1 MTLLSN
7 LTPIVA
13 KSQKRVGRGIGSGKG
28 GHTTGR
34 GQKGDKARGSTKI
47 TFEGTKI
54 KKSWIKRL
62 PFLRGKHRVLPQKQG
77 LVVINLVKVARMDT
91 KTVIEPSLFKA
102 KYLKVLGQG
111 QLTSAYHFRNVTL
124 SAAARRKIEAAG
136 GKID

>member
-7 LTPIVA
+7 LTPIIA

-34 GQKGDKARGSTKI
+34 GQKGDKARGKTKA
-47 TFEGTKI
+47 TFEGSKI

-62 PFLRGKHRVLPQKQG
+62 PFLRGKHRVLPQKDG
-77 LVVINLVKVARMDT
+77 LVVINLIAVNRLSP
-91 KTVIEPSLFKA
+91 KTIIEPAVYKA
-102 KYLKVLGQG
+102 KYLKILGQG
-111 QLTSAYHFRNVTL
+111 NITSPYHFRDVIVT
-124 SAAARRKIEAAG
+124 ATVRTKIEAAG

>member
-1 MTLLSN
+1 MALLTN
-7 LTPIVA
+7 LSSIVA

-62 PFLRGKHRVLPQKQG
+62 PFLRGKHRVLPQKDG
-77 LVVINLVKVARMDT
+77 FVVINLVRVNRLDPKV
-91 KTVIEPSLFKA
+91 VVEPSIFKA
-102 KYLKVLGQG
+102 KSLKILGQG
-111 QLTSAYHFRNVTL
+111 QLASAYHFRNVIV
-124 SAAARRKIEAAG
+124 SDKVRAKIEAAG